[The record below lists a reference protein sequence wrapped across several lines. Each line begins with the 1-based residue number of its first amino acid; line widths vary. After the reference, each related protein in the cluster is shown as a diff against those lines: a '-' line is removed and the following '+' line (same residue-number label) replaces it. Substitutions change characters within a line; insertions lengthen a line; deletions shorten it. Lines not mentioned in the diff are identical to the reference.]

1 MWLKFSLMYNID
13 QDSGQ
18 TELSD
23 EQVGLM
29 RTLSRSIDPLQRQKS
44 ITRPLPEEP
53 DNESIYNEINEEM
66 VYSLA
71 GREPAR

>member
-1 MWLKFSLMYNID
+1 MYNID
-13 QDSGQ
+13 QDNGQ

>member
-13 QDSGQ
+13 QDNGQ